1 MDNIYSPE
9 KKTQLIKR
17 LLEYGADPNEVS
29 YKRRQSIL
37 TTAIER
43 NMYDI
48 TKELINHGADINYI
62 DNNRKSPLEST
73 IQLGKSVVKKR
84 LILFFSFLAMWFLNI
99 HIVYLYI
106 LKIFF
111 IFHDLYNTK
120 RNFKNA
126 IDLSFISLMLCHD
139 TFL

>member
-84 LILFFSFLAMWFLNI
+84 LILFFFISGDVIFK
-99 HIVYLYI
+99 YSYCSPLY
-106 LKIFF
+106 
-111 IFHDLYNTK
+111 
-120 RNFKNA
+120 FKN
-126 IDLSFISLMLCHD
+126 IFYFS
-139 TFL
+139 

>member
-37 TTAIER
+37 TSAIER

-84 LILFFSFLAMWFLNI
+84 LILFFFISGDVIFKYSYCLPLYFKNI
-99 HIVYLYI
+99 
-106 LKIFF
+106 F

>member
-1 MDNIYSPE
+1 MDACLKLWITSTHTQ

-37 TTAIER
+37 TSAIER

-84 LILFFSFLAMWFLNI
+84 LILFFSFLAM
-99 HIVYLYI
+99 
-106 LKIFF
+106 
-111 IFHDLYNTK
+111 
-120 RNFKNA
+120 
-126 IDLSFISLMLCHD
+126 
-139 TFL
+139 